1 MLDAR
6 RRQFITLLGSAAPL
20 AGLNE
25 LLQKIFQ
32 AEIRCD

>member
-6 RRQFITLLGSAAPL
+6 RRQFITLLGRAAPL

-25 LLQKIFQ
+25 LLQKIFR
-32 AEIRCD
+32 AKIRCD